1 MRRTGDTETER
12 VVLSHYLVHRRAD
25 LRDASVGSDHF
36 ADFQHKSWWLGAVNA
51 GVGWKPGD
59 IGLDADN
66 FALLSA
72 IRPTVDDVREAE
84 QRLVRSWQVR
94 YIGQKCREIVEGIQ
108 SGRLQ
113 SSETALGQFRE
124 ALAEAEAGGVLE
136 AQTHREIG
144 IEVFR
149 DWTDAQKSDRH
160 FLLPMPLRGLNERL
174 GGWRRGKYYLVGAVT
189 STHKTTFVRESCWH
203 VAKVGEPALLWSME
217 DSAKEMA
224 ARTFAA
230 EVKQVDTRTFTTY
243 RKPEGISDQDLR
255 MMLDGVFR
263 HLESEASTR
272 LRYLDLGLPRLGRVL
287 SVLSAEAA
295 RGLSF
300 VGLDFFQLIR
310 ADTARIDEVE
320 HWFTTSNALAAAAKR
335 LNLVILASVQPT
347 QSATKEQERN
357 RRFLTKGDLRGG
369 SAIAQAAYGVLLFNR
384 VYDEDGELDRRYLDV
399 DISKWKNADTGTV
412 RVKVDRAKDLIVD

>member
-1 MRRTGDTETER
+1 
-12 VVLSHYLVHRRAD
+12 
-25 LRDASVGSDHF
+25 
-36 ADFQHKSWWLGAVNA
+36 
-51 GVGWKPGD
+51 
-59 IGLDADN
+59 
-66 FALLSA
+66 
-72 IRPTVDDVREAE
+72 
-84 QRLVRSWQVR
+84 
-94 YIGQKCREIVEGIQ
+94 
-108 SGRLQ
+108 
-113 SSETALGQFRE
+113 
-124 ALAEAEAGGVLE
+124 
-136 AQTHREIG
+136 
-144 IEVFR
+144 
-149 DWTDAQKSDRH
+149 
-160 FLLPMPLRGLNERL
+160 
-174 GGWRRGKYYLVGAVT
+174 
-189 STHKTTFVRESCWH
+189 
-203 VAKVGEPALLWSME
+203 
-217 DSAKEMA
+217 
-224 ARTFAA
+224 
-230 EVKQVDTRTFTTY
+230 
-243 RKPEGISDQDLR
+243 
-255 MMLDGVFR
+255 
-263 HLESEASTR
+263 
-272 LRYLDLGLPRLGRVL
+272 VL